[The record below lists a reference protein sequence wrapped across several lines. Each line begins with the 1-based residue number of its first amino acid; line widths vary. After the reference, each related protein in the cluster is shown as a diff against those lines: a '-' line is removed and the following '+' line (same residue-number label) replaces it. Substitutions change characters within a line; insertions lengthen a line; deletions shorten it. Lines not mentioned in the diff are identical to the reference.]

1 MLMLRVASREH
12 GTLTLSM
19 PTSFDRIGGRH
30 NFATLRLCVR
40 LVCDTFAERKATM
53 EDLLASRLR
62 SHLANVLQAGCDS
75 VYRFDN
81 YLLDPFAILWI
92 FCLAESFQ

>member
-30 NFATLRLCVR
+30 NFAPLRATCLR
-40 LVCDTFAERKATM
+40 YFRGAKGDYGRTSGERP
-53 EDLLASRLR
+53 LR
-62 SHLANVLQAGCDS
+62 
-75 VYRFDN
+75 
-81 YLLDPFAILWI
+81 
-92 FCLAESFQ
+92 